1 MRKPGQQLEYI
12 PYPDKDALAGT
23 LVAFANSD
31 GGTIVLGVTPEG
43 EVTGAFSSEDA
54 ENVLREAV
62 TSCSPPV
69 ILGDIHV
76 EEVSDGLEAYVL
88 QVPRSQELHSLA
100 DGRVL
105 VRSGSRNHPLGG
117 QDIRH
122 LAATKSTG
130 SFEQETVAGASIDD
144 LDDEVIAEYME
155 KREERTGRAWKGT
168 KEALLRAIGALDT
181 RGEPTVA
188 GILLFGRNSHFFL
201 PQSGLVFVHFLGKEP
216 RGPGGLPGYT
226 RREEINGPLA
236 RIIERAWQVIWEDMT
251 KEAVVRGLVREE
263 RTEYPKV
270 AVREALVNAVCHRD
284 YRIAGRK
291 IEVRM
296 FSDRLEIVSPGGLP
310 GYITLD
316 NILEEHYSRNPRI
329 VNGLMQ
335 WGYIEELGL
344 GMDRIFESLAKN
356 GQPPPKLDS
365 TPYRFMLVMQNV
377 RRPVVTPEWEKNMN
391 ERQLRALQ
399 YLQEHGRITNREY
412 HKLSPHVS
420 TETLRLDLVDL
431 VERGV
436 LLKIGE
442 KKGTYYILK

>member
-1 MRKPGQQLEYI
+1 MRKPGQQLEYL
-12 PYPDKDALAGT
+12 PYPDKDALAET

-43 EVTGAFSSEDA
+43 KPTGAFSSEDL
-54 ENVLREAV
+54 ESILGEAV
-62 TSCSPPV
+62 MSCTPPV
-69 ILGDIHV
+69 EIGDTHV
-76 EEVSDGLEAYVL
+76 EEVADGLEVYTL
-88 QVPRSQELHSLA
+88 RVPRSQQLHSLA

-105 VRSGSRNHPLGG
+105 VRSGSHNRPLEGEG
-117 QDIRH
+117 IRR
-122 LAATKSTG
+122 LAVTKSTG
-130 SFEQETVAGASIDD
+130 DFEQETVAGATIEN

-168 KEALLRAIGALDT
+168 KESLLRAIGALDEN
-181 RGEPTVA
+181 GKPTVA
-188 GILLFGRNSHFFL
+188 GMLLFGKEPYFFL
-201 PQSGLVFVHFLGKEP
+201 PQSGLTFVHFLGDEP
-216 RGPGGLPGYT
+216 RGKDGSVGYI
-226 RREEINGPLA
+226 RREEIHGPLA
-236 RIIERAWQVIWEDMT
+236 RIIERAWQVIWEDMVEEPVFGDLAR
-251 KEAVVRGLVREE
+251 KEVP
-263 RTEYPKV
+263 EYPKV

-284 YRIAGRK
+284 YRIVGRR

-344 GMDRIFESLAKN
+344 GMDRIFESLARN
-356 GQPPPKLDS
+356 GQPPPKLES
-365 TPYRFMLVMQNV
+365 TPFRFTLTMYNS
-377 RRPVVTPEWEKNMN
+377 RKPVLMPEWERNMN

-412 HKLSPHVS
+412 HKLCPDVS
-420 TETLRLDLVDL
+420 TETLRLGLVDL
-431 VERGV
+431 VEKGI